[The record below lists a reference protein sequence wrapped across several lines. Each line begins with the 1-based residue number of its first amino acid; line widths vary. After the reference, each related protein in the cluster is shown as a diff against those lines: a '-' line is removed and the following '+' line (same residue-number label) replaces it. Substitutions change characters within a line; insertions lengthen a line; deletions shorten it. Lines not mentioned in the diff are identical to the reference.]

1 MLLDTVEKAQK
12 VLDKPSDHIIL
23 MAGGSLQQLV
33 MSPTHVLG
41 RARNSHSVSQQ
52 IPFMN
57 LIHKITV
64 QILSL
69 VKAYLDPIAL
79 KVTRSIPVYRVR

>member
-33 MSPTHVLG
+33 ISPTHVHG
-41 RARNSHSVSQQ
+41 RARNSRSMSQQ

-57 LIHKITV
+57 LIHKITSSV
-64 QILSL
+64 QILS
-69 VKAYLDPIAL
+69 
-79 KVTRSIPVYRVR
+79 

>member
-1 MLLDTVEKAQK
+1 MLLYNVEKAQK
-12 VLDKPSDHIIL
+12 VLDKPSDLIIL
-23 MAGGSLQQLV
+23 MAGGSLQLLV
-33 MSPTHVLG
+33 ISPTHVLG

-57 LIHKITV
+57 LIHKITSSV

-69 VKAYLDPIAL
+69 VKACLIQ
-79 KVTRSIPVYRVR
+79 